1 MTALD
6 PQLTFYLAVFVA
18 TMLLVQGTYSY
29 VADRN
34 KVHKR
39 VNARMKLLG
48 RGVSND
54 EVLSQLRRSA
64 PRTAL
69 AFAPPKIVEHLE
81 VRLTQAGMKLPVQQL
96 IIMMGA
102 ATLVIGILFPL
113 IGNITG
119 KLNSLAG
126 YLLLVVFALGLG
138 VALPLVVIARKADK
152 RMAKFEEQ
160 FPIAL
165 DILVRGLRAGHPV
178 TSALELLVSEVPD
191 PIGSEFGIV
200 VAEMNYGYDLR
211 GALVNLA
218 GRVRTQDIQ
227 MFVVSVAIQ
236 AETGGSLADILDGLS
251 KVIRDRASMA
261 LKVRALSSEG
271 KMTGTVL
278 SFLPLVTFCFVFATQ
293 PRFYLDVI
301 DDPLFLPGVMVVGV
315 WYALGMIIM
324 KKMIKIKI

>member
-1 MTALD
+1 MSYLD
-6 PQLTFYLAVFVA
+6 PQLLFYLAVFLA
-18 TMLLVQGTYSY
+18 TMLFVQGTYGYLS
-29 VADRN
+29 DRN
-34 KVHKR
+34 RVGKR

-48 RGVSND
+48 SGASNE
-54 EVLSQLRRSA
+54 EVLSALRRDA
-64 PRTAL
+64 PKTTSL
-69 AFAPPKIVEHLE
+69 FAPPKVVDYLE
-81 VRLTQAGMKLPVQQL
+81 VRLTQAGIKMPVQQL
-96 IIMMGA
+96 IGLMFG
-102 ATLVIGILFPL
+102 ATLVIGVLFPIL
-113 IGNITG
+113 GNITG
-119 KLNSLAG
+119 RLHSVAG
-126 YLLLVVFALGLG
+126 YLLLVLFAVAIG
-138 VALPLVVIARKADK
+138 VVLPLVLIARKADK
-152 RMAKFEEQ
+152 RMTKFEEQ

-211 GALVNLA
+211 GALTNLA

-278 SFLPLVTFCFVFATQ
+278 SVLPVATFCFVFATQ
-293 PRFYLDVI
+293 PTFYLNVI
-301 DDPLFLPGVMVVGV
+301 DDPLFLPGVMGVGM
-315 WYALGMIIM
+315 WYAIGMVIM
-324 KKMIKIKI
+324 NKLIKIKV